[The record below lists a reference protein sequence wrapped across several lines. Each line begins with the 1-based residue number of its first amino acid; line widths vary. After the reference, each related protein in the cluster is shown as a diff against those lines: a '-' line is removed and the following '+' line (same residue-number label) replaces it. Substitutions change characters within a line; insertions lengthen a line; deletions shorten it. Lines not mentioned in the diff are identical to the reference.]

1 MGVCCTAEEPVNPTP
16 KGKIGDEGRFV
27 TTVIGR
33 TVRKL
38 VDFREG
44 EGPALVWSCAFFF
57 FLLCS
62 YYIMRPIRD
71 EMGVAAGVEN
81 LAFLFTGTLIGTLA
95 IHPIFTFLVSRLP
108 RQKFVPYIY
117 RFFILNLVGFYLL
130 FTYSTDAQAVWVA
143 RAFFVWLS
151 IINLF
156 LISIF
161 WSFMSDVYRP
171 LQAKRLFGVVAV
183 GGTLGATLGSTITTA
198 LVGMLGPVM
207 LLLVAAA
214 LLELAAQSSRI
225 LDRHEGRLAQVALA
239 AEEEALESD
248 ADVPEETASADDGVS
263 PEDRP
268 ADQGQE
274 VIGGKVLDG
283 IRHVIKS
290 PYLLGIAA
298 FVGLFAVISTFLY
311 FQVAALMEATY
322 PDDPAA
328 RTQVFGARDLAVNSL
343 TFFTQLFLTGRI
355 LRYLGVGLALA
366 FLPILSMIGFSIL
379 GMAPVL
385 IVAIVFEVFRRAG
398 NFAVMRPSRE
408 VLYTVLPRTDRYK
421 SKNFNDT
428 FVYRLGDQLGAW
440 TYQPLFWLG
449 MSMASL
455 AFLMVPVSVVW
466 LLLAL
471 WLGKS
476 YRKYYAEDSAGPDT
490 PAAKA
495 AAEGV

>member
-1 MGVCCTAEEPVNPTP
+1 MINT
-16 KGKIGDEGRFV
+16 IGNAIR
-27 TTVIGR
+27 R
-33 TVRKL
+33 L
-38 VDFREG
+38 VDFRAG
-44 EGPALVWSCAFFF
+44 EGVALVWSCSFFF

-81 LAFLFTGTLIGTLA
+81 LAFLFTGTMLGTLL
-95 IHPIFTFLVSRLP
+95 IHPIFTLLVGRLP
-108 RQKFVPYIY
+108 RRQFVPYIY

-130 FTYSTDAQAVWVA
+130 FTYSTESQALWVA

-183 GGTLGATLGSTITTA
+183 GGTLGATLGSTMTTM
-198 LVGMLGPVM
+198 LVNTLGPVM

-225 LDRHEGRLAQVALA
+225 LDRHEGRLAEAARQDEAQALQTDVDVPDA
-239 AEEEALESD
+239 AERPL
-248 ADVPEETASADDGVS
+248 PEHQAAG
-263 PEDRP
+263 PRK
-268 ADQGQE
+268 E

-283 IRHVIKS
+283 IRHVLHS
-290 PYLLGIAA
+290 PYLLGIAG

-322 PDDPAA
+322 PEDPAA
-328 RTQVFGARDLAVNSL
+328 RTRVFGARDLAVNSL
-343 TFFTQLFLTGRI
+343 TLITQLFLTGRI
-355 LRYLGVGLALA
+355 LRYLGVAAALA
-366 FLPILSMIGFSIL
+366 FLPVLSMIGFGIL
-379 GMAPVL
+379 GLAPVL
-385 IVAIVFEVFRRAG
+385 IAAIIFEVLRRAG
-398 NFAVMRPSRE
+398 NFAVMRPTRE

-440 TYQPLFWLG
+440 TYQPLYWLG
-449 MSMASL
+449 LSLGAL
-455 AFLMVPVSVVW
+455 AFIMVPVSLAW

-471 WLGKS
+471 WLGRT
-476 YRKYYAEDSAGPDT
+476 YRRQITSG
-490 PAAKA
+490 
-495 AAEGV
+495 

>member
-1 MGVCCTAEEPVNPTP
+1 MTNP
-16 KGKIGDEGRFV
+16 IA
-27 TTVIGR
+27 R
-33 TVRKL
+33 TVRKV

-44 EGPALVWSCAFFF
+44 EGKALVWSCSFFF

-81 LAFLFTGTLIGTLA
+81 LAYLFTGTLIGTLA
-95 IHPIFTFLVSRLP
+95 IHPVFTFLVSRLP

-117 RFFILNLVGFYLL
+117 RFFILNLIGFYFL
-130 FTYSTDAQAVWVA
+130 FTYASDAQAIWVA

-183 GGTLGATLGSTITTA
+183 GGTVGATLGSTITTA
-198 LVGMLGPVM
+198 LAGMLGPIM

-225 LDRHEGRLAQVALA
+225 LDRHEGRLAQVALEDEARA
-239 AEEEALESD
+239 AELDRDAPDEGPAAEAG
-248 ADVPEETASADDGVS
+248 TS

-268 ADQGQE
+268 AEQGHR

-283 IRHVIKS
+283 IRHVLKS
-290 PYLLGIAA
+290 PYLLGIAG

-311 FQVAALMEATY
+311 FQVAALMEATF

-328 RTQVFGARDLAVNSL
+328 RTRVFGARDLAVNSL
-343 TFFTQLFLTGRI
+343 TLITQLFLTGRI

-366 FLPILSMIGFSIL
+366 FLPVLSFIGFGIL
-379 GMAPVL
+379 GFAPVL

-398 NFAVMRPSRE
+398 NFAVMRPTRE

-421 SKNFNDT
+421 AKNFNDT

-449 MSMASL
+449 LSLASL
-455 AFLMVPVSVVW
+455 AFLMVPVSVAW

-471 WLGKS
+471 WLGRR
-476 YRKYYAEDSAGPDT
+476 YRRYYAEGPET
-490 PAAKA
+490 PAATSREAEQA
-495 AAEGV
+495 A